1 MGNCAYRIKHL
12 HLGCQKQNNFWWLQN
27 TTTLRRATCSG
38 GKGHWQYGES
48 FRWTSR
54 QEQAGGTKQ
63 HTFTTSVPRDQDE
76 HSKGGKR
83 SHTPRDGCDLPVAQL
98 ALGEPAPRIWRA
110 TGHWRTTRPVLET
123 ARKKGTEDFLEDCP
137 IQDAVLM
144 RNDDTLI
151 RRWSGGKQ
159 RIRFYFKVFGQSSIS
174 SGLSCH
180 TKHQK

>member
-1 MGNCAYRIKHL
+1 MSTAKEGRDHTCPVMGVIFPWHSL
-12 HLGCQKQNNFWWLQN
+12 LSESLLQGSEG
-27 TTTLRRATCSG
+27 L
-38 GKGHWQYGES
+38 
-48 FRWTSR
+48 
-54 QEQAGGTKQ
+54 
-63 HTFTTSVPRDQDE
+63 QDTE
-76 HSKGGKR
+76 
-83 SHTPRDGCDLPVAQL
+83 
-98 ALGEPAPRIWRA
+98 EP
-110 TGHWRTTRPVLET
+110 PVLET